1 LCSLSNGPIS
11 QLVYEDP
18 EAGLPI
24 LYFGAYCSV
33 AVNAPK
39 SIPNKRLEVTD
50 NRIKTGEFFCSY
62 ASLENV
68 AQALL
73 FLDDDTVD
81 NNGLRSEYCIGIL
94 ITYND
99 GSKEAVGQCRI
110 GVSSSI
116 EVLRPTIFHWKE
128 AVLRQDVFGVNV
140 RFSSKHSRFEAPDG
154 AGWQSTGMAG
164 VVKWWFNHASVI
176 IDFETK

>member
-1 LCSLSNGPIS
+1 MCKLSNGPIS

-39 SIPNKRLEVTD
+39 SVPNKRLEATD
-50 NRIKTGEFFCSY
+50 NRIKAGEFFYSD

-73 FLDDDTVD
+73 FLNNDVVD
-81 NNGLRSEYCIGIL
+81 ENGLRSEYCIGIL

-99 GSKEAVGQCRI
+99 GRKEAVGQCRI

-116 EVLRPTIFHWKE
+116 EYLCPTIFHWKE
-128 AVLRQDVFGVNV
+128 TVLGQDVFGVNV
-140 RFSSKHSRFEAPDG
+140 RFSSKHSKFEAPDG
-154 AGWQSTGMAG
+154 ARWQDTRMVGL
-164 VVKWWFNHASVI
+164 VKWWFNHASVI
-176 IDFETK
+176 LDFETK

>member
-1 LCSLSNGPIS
+1 M
-11 QLVYEDP
+11 
-18 EAGLPI
+18 
-24 LYFGAYCSV
+24 
-33 AVNAPK
+33 NAPK
-39 SIPNKRLEVTD
+39 PVPNKWLEITD
-50 NRIKTGEFFCSY
+50 NRIKAGEFFHSC

-73 FLDDDTVD
+73 FLD
-81 NNGLRSEYCIGIL
+81 NALGENGLRSEYCIGIL

-116 EVLRPTIFHWKE
+116 EVLRPTMFHWKE
-128 AVLRQDVFGVNV
+128 IVFRHDVFGVNV
-140 RFSSKHSRFEAPDG
+140 RFSSKSSRFKAPDG
-154 AGWQSTGMAG
+154 WQDTGMAG
-164 VVKWWFNHASVI
+164 VVTWWFNHASVI